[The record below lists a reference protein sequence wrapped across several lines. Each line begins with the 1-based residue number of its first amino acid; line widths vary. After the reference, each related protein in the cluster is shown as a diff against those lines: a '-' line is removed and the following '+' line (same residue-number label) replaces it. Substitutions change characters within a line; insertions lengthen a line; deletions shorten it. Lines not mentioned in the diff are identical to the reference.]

1 MADFI
6 PQNDADFRA
15 LGRKMV
21 SGGTGHEAAVG
32 ITTGQLTALNDAIE
46 DCDNATIAVTT
57 AETAY
62 NNAIA
67 ERNAARAVAEPLMR
81 AMNRT
86 VQAKAG
92 VPDVLKTGMGL
103 PLHDTTP
110 SHAPAPTTRPV
121 LLVDTSERLQHKI
134 TFHDE
139 TNLKSRAKPAG
150 VSDIEIW
157 CKIGAP
163 APADFND
170 CVLVT
175 TSPKNN
181 VVITCKGAD
190 AGKPAHYMARWKSTR
205 GEFGPWSETVV
216 ASIGA

>member
-1 MADFI
+1 LTSGES
-6 PQNDADFRA
+6 Q
-15 LGRKMV
+15 LV
-21 SGGTGHEAAVG
+21 S
-32 ITTGQLTALNDAIE
+32 
-46 DCDNATIAVTT
+46 NAPNASAAVTT

-67 ERNAARAVAEPLMR
+67 VRNAARAVAEPQMR
-81 AMNRT
+81 AINRS

-92 VPDVLKTGMGL
+92 VADLLKTGMGL

-110 SHAPAPTTRPV
+110 SRAPAPTTRPV

-139 TNLKSRAKPAG
+139 ANLKSRAKPPG
-150 VSDIEIW
+150 VSEIEIW

-170 CVLVT
+170 CALVA
-175 TSPKNN
+175 TSPKND